1 MLHEGR
7 GEAAEARRLL
17 YVALTRAKEALVLCM
32 RGKATK
38 DNPTGLSKGCWGD
51 VESALAGAGCCFEPG
66 VSMFDFGGERPERRV
81 LKLPRVRRL
90 ALMMPAVA
98 RRRVPKTLLQA
109 KRVRL
114 QRRALKLLALLA
126 QCRVR
131 KKLPQVKRARLM
143 VM

>member
-1 MLHEGR
+1 MI
-7 GEAAEARRLL
+7 
-17 YVALTRAKEALVLCM
+17 
-32 RGKATK
+32 
-38 DNPTGLSKGCWGD
+38 SCWG
-51 VESALAGAGCCFEPG
+51 G
-66 VSMFDFGGERPERRV
+66 VERRV
-81 LKLPRVRRL
+81 LKLPRVRRM

-98 RRRVPKTLLQA
+98 RRRTRKTLLQA
-109 KRVRL
+109 KRARL